1 MTTSPAAPTT
11 TTSGATATGS
21 ATATGAVTAGPAA
34 RLLLLAPRINETG
47 LQLRTTA
54 QRRGLAA
61 RTAPTYPVPEDL
73 LATAAVHLYGG
84 PLFADAVGRELG
96 LALLDA
102 APDWLTTL
110 PAGLT
115 GRRIECLPLADA
127 RRLRRPAFLKPPVD
141 KLFPA
146 RIYPDGSGLPGPD
159 ALDDGTLVLVS
170 DIVTF
175 AREYRL
181 FVLDGAVHAASRY
194 AVDGA
199 LSVAP
204 LDADPY
210 REQALAFAA
219 EVLAGC
225 AGSLPSAVVVD
236 IGLLAGPAA
245 APTPSWSVVEANP
258 AWASGGYAC
267 DPDAVLDVVL
277 RAAGPAGELR
287 DADRR
292 FCRELPQVVR

>member
-11 TTSGATATGS
+11 TTGGTATTG
-21 ATATGAVTAGPAA
+21 AANATGATTTGPAA

-61 RTAPTYPVPEDL
+61 RTAPGYRVPEDVP
-73 LATAAVHLYGG
+73 ATAAVHLYGG

-159 ALDDGTLVLVS
+159 ALDDDTLVLVS

-236 IGLLAGPAA
+236 IGRLARSGAGPA
-245 APTPSWSVVEANP
+245 PSWSVVEANP

-277 RAAGPAGELR
+277 RAAGPAGDLR

-292 FCRELPQVVR
+292 FCRDLPQVVR

>member
-1 MTTSPAAPTT
+1 MTTSPADTVTT
-11 TTSGATATGS
+11 ARTAKARS
-21 ATATGAVTAGPAA
+21 ATAGSPAAATAAGPAA

-61 RTAPTYPVPEDL
+61 RTAPAYRVPEDVP
-73 LATAAVHLYGG
+73 ASAAVHLYGG

-115 GRRIECLPLADA
+115 GRRIECLALADA

-159 ALDDGTLVLVS
+159 ALDDDTLVLVS

-175 AREYRL
+175 EREYRL

-194 AVDGA
+194 AVDGS

-204 LDADPY
+204 LDADP
-210 REQALAFAA
+210 RRDQALAFAA
-219 EVLAGC
+219 EVLAAC

-236 IGLLAGPAA
+236 IGLLADSGA
-245 APTPSWSVVEANP
+245 WSVVEANP

-277 RAAGPAGELR
+277 RAAGPAADLR

-292 FCRELPQVVR
+292 FCRDLPRVVR

>member
-1 MTTSPAAPTT
+1 MTTGPTIPGS
-11 TTSGATATGS
+11 TTSTAT
-21 ATATGAVTAGPAA
+21 TGASTAGPAA

-47 LQLRTTA
+47 LQLRTVA
-54 QRRGLAA
+54 HRRGLQA
-61 RTAPTYPVPEDL
+61 RTAPAYRVPEDL
-73 LATAAVHLYGG
+73 PATAAVHVYGG
-84 PLFADAVGRELG
+84 PLFADAVGQELG

-110 PAGLT
+110 PAALT
-115 GRRIECLPLADA
+115 GRRIECLPLVEA

-146 RIYPDGSGLPGPD
+146 RIHPDGSGLPGPD
-159 ALDDGTLVLVS
+159 ALDDDTLVLVS
-170 DIVTF
+170 DIVAF

-204 LDADPY
+204 LDADPH

-236 IGLLAGPAA
+236 VGLLAGSGA
-245 APTPSWSVVEANP
+245 WSVVEANP

-277 RAAGPAGELR
+277 RAAGPAADVR
-287 DADRR
+287 DGDRR
-292 FCRELPQVVR
+292 FCRDLPQVVR